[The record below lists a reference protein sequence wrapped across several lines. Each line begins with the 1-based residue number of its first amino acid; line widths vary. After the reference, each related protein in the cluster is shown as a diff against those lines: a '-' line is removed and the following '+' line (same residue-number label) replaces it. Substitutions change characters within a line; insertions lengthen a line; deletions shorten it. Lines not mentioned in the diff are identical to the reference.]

1 MLLKNKISTSE
12 RWPWLPDIF
21 RTNQSCTLSPGGG
34 GSCRTLR
41 LISYVGEI
49 SSITASWWVALVTS
63 RLLTDR
69 IRSPIFSLVLEAA
82 PSGTILDTNT
92 PGSSIPNGWLEWS
105 LPPTILRPSGPP
117 ALTIVTTSMGNLE
130 STLLSPSPIWFSTE
144 LLVSTEFVVLLV
156 SFEESITVLLSW
168 GVSVSLLILFGFT
181 IMDDGSFI
189 CEYADG
195 ADSFLISEV
204 FCALDDDDTLG
215 VEVRLK
221 PGYTKV
227 GGRTEVV
234 GGVFQSEDILGLFC
248 GEAGFGECWE
258 EKEEPRDGGEG
269 YV

>member
-1 MLLKNKISTSE
+1 M
-12 RWPWLPDIF
+12 
-21 RTNQSCTLSPGGG
+21 
-34 GSCRTLR
+34 
-41 LISYVGEI
+41 
-49 SSITASWWVALVTS
+49 
-63 RLLTDR
+63 
-69 IRSPIFSLVLEAA
+69 
-82 PSGTILDTNT
+82 
-92 PGSSIPNGWLEWS
+92 
-105 LPPTILRPSGPP
+105 
-117 ALTIVTTSMGNLE
+117 
-130 STLLSPSPIWFSTE
+130 
-144 LLVSTEFVVLLV
+144 
-156 SFEESITVLLSW
+156 
-168 GVSVSLLILFGFT
+168 SLLIVFGFT

-204 FCALDDDDTLG
+204 FCALDDDNTLG